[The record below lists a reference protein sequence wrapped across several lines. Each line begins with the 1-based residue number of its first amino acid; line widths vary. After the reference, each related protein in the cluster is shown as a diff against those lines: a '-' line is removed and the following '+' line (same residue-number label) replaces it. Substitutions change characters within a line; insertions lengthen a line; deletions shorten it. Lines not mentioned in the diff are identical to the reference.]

1 MAKRLPVTVI
11 TGFLGAGKTTVLRH
25 LLINSGQRLAVMVN
39 EFGSVGLDG
48 DLIRSCGF
56 CPEEEV
62 ENRLV
67 ELNNGCLC
75 CTVQDDFL
83 PTMEKLLERSDQ
95 LDGIVV
101 ETSGLALPRP
111 LLQALDWPEIR
122 SRVHVNGVVTLVD
135 GEALSAGSPVADLE
149 ALEQQRAEDPSLD
162 HITAIDELFRDQLQA
177 ADLVLISRADTLS
190 AAELETVQAA
200 MAPKVRPGTT
210 LLPVANGALDST
222 VVLGLEHHSAALPHD
237 HDHEH
242 DHDHDHDHDH
252 HDHSHDDHN
261 HDDHNHDDHNHDD
274 HSHVEVIGKGVRLE
288 GDWDRN
294 ALEALLPE
302 LVRQHQVIR
311 LKGRVWLSGKALPL
325 QLQMVGPRLNSW
337 FEAAPKDAWLPGSG
351 SGVDLVV
358 LALNDAAASTLESEL
373 QRLLNATP
381 DTAKSPATIP
391 CH

>member
-1 MAKRLPVTVI
+1 MANRLPVTVI

-25 LLINSGQRLAVMVN
+25 LLTNSGQRLAVMVN

-56 CPEEEV
+56 CPDEEV

-83 PTMEKLLERSDQ
+83 PTMEKLLERSDR

-135 GEALSAGSPVADLE
+135 GEALSEGSPVADRE
-149 ALEQQRAEDPSLD
+149 ALERQRAEDPSLD

-190 AAELETVQAA
+190 AAKLESVQAA
-200 MAPKVRPGTT
+200 VAPKVRPGTT
-210 LLPVANGALDST
+210 LLPVSNGVLDSS
-222 VVLGLEHHSAALPHD
+222 VVLGIEHHSVGHAHD
-237 HDHEH
+237 EH
-242 DHDHDHDHDH
+242 DHHHDDDHHHHDH
-252 HDHSHDDHN
+252 HHH
-261 HDDHNHDDHNHDD
+261 D
-274 HSHVEVIGKGVRLE
+274 HSHVEVIGQGVRME
-288 GDWDRN
+288 GDWDRK
-294 ALEALLPE
+294 ALESLLPE

-311 LKGRVWLSGKALPL
+311 LKGRVWLAGKALPL

-337 FEAAPKDAWLPGSG
+337 FEAAPKDAWRPTSG
-351 SGVDLVV
+351 TGVDLVV
-358 LALNDAAASTLESEL
+358 LALNDAASSALESGL
-373 QRLLNATP
+373 QRLLNPTP
-381 DTAKSPATIP
+381 DTAKSPATTP

>member
-1 MAKRLPVTVI
+1 MANRLPVTVI

-25 LLINSGQRLAVMVN
+25 LLTNSGQRLAVMVN

-83 PTMEKLLERSDQ
+83 PTMEKLLERSDR

-135 GEALSAGSPVADLE
+135 GEALSEGSPMADRE
-149 ALEQQRAEDPSLD
+149 ALERQRAEDPSLD

-190 AAELETVQAA
+190 AEKLASVQAA
-200 MAPKVRPGTT
+200 IAPKVRPGTS
-210 LLPVANGALDST
+210 LLPVSNGVLDSS
-222 VVLGLEHHSAALPHD
+222 VVLGIEHHSRAHAHGD
-237 HDHEH
+237 HQE
-242 DHDHDHDHDH
+242 HDHDH
-252 HDHSHDDHN
+252 HDHSH
-261 HDDHNHDDHNHDD
+261 
-274 HSHVEVIGKGVRLE
+274 VEVIGQGVRME
-288 GDWDRN
+288 GDWDRKE
-294 ALEALLPE
+294 LESLLPE

-311 LKGRVWLSGKALPL
+311 LKGRVWLAGKALPL

-337 FEAAPKDAWLPGSG
+337 FEAAPRDAWRPTSG
-351 SGVDLVV
+351 TGADLVV
-358 LALNDAAASTLESEL
+358 LALNDAASSTLESEL

>member
-1 MAKRLPVTVI
+1 MANRLPVTVI

-25 LLINSGQRLAVMVN
+25 LLTNSGQRLAVMVN

-135 GEALSAGSPVADLE
+135 GEALSEGSPVADRQ
-149 ALEQQRAEDPSLD
+149 ALERQRAEDPSLD
-162 HITAIDELFRDQLQA
+162 HITAIDELFQDQLQA

-190 AAELETVQAA
+190 ATTLASVQAA
-200 MAPKVRPGTT
+200 IAPKVRPGTT
-210 LLPVANGALDST
+210 LLPVANGALDSS
-222 VVLGLEHHSAALPHD
+222 VVLGIEHHSAAHS
-237 HDHEH
+237 HGAHH
-242 DHDHDHDHDH
+242 DHDHDHGHDH
-252 HDHSHDDHN
+252 HDDHDLHHHDHQ
-261 HDDHNHDDHNHDD
+261 HHD
-274 HSHVEVIGKGVRLE
+274 HSHVEVIGQGVRLE
-288 GDWDRN
+288 GDWDRK

-302 LVRQHQVIR
+302 LVRAHQVIR
-311 LKGRVWLSGKALPL
+311 LKGRVWLTGKALPL

-337 FEAAPKDAWLPGSG
+337 FEAAPQDAWRPTSG

-358 LALNDAAASTLESEL
+358 LALNDAASSALESEL
-373 QRLLNATP
+373 QRLLKATP
-381 DTAKSPATIP
+381 NTAKSPATIP